1 MIRNYLHW
9 LCGTYGFENGKE
21 FLLSVCPSFKYDIQS
36 VTIPLSIV
44 TGIITSILGIGPIL
58 AFAMF
63 IAILVE
69 TWTGIK
75 ASLAKRK
82 ESFDSFKF
90 SRCVIKICVWLTIIF
105 IVHSFSMDCAAH
117 TGWMYALGSYFF
129 DFVKLAVL
137 TYFLVE
143 YMTSILENL
152 SVIDGKPKDALITAI
167 KERWLSIID
176 LLKKK

>member
-1 MIRNYLHW
+1 MIRNYFHW
-9 LCGTYGFENGKE
+9 LVGTYGFDNGKE

-36 VTIPLSIV
+36 LTIPLSIV
-44 TGIITSILGIGPIL
+44 TGIVTSIFGIGPVVAL
-58 AFAMF
+58 AMF
-63 IAILVE
+63 VAIIVE
-69 TWTGIK
+69 TWTGLK

-90 SRCVIKICVWLTIIF
+90 SRCVIKICVWLTIVF
-105 IVHSFSMDCAAH
+105 IVHSFAVDCAKNQ
-117 TGWMYALGSYFF
+117 GWMYAIGTYFF

-143 YMTSILENL
+143 YITSILENL
-152 SVIDGKPKDALITAI
+152 SVIDGKPKDALINAI
-167 KERWLSIID
+167 KERWLGVLD